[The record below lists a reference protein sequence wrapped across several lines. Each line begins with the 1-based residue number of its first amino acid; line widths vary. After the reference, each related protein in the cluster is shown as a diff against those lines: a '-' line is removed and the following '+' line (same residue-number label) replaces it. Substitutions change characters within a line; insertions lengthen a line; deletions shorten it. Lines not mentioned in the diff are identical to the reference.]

1 MPNLPT
7 PLLAS
12 LPVRLTPGL
21 VPLLLLLLLALFG
34 LPARAGLP
42 ELVAAAKPAVVAV
55 GTYDP
60 LASPRFAFRGTGFVV
75 TDGRTLVTN
84 AHVVPE
90 ETAALGQLVLLV
102 SSKRGAGSPGPGP
115 GPSPGQDSAP
125 DIRPLKLLQLDR
137 THDLA
142 LLQFGG
148 EPLPVM
154 TLDSTDGTREGQA
167 LAFIGFPIGGLLG
180 FSPVTHRATVSSI
193 TPIALPTPTARQL
206 DAAAVARLRQ
216 GSFDILQLDGT
227 AYPGNSGG
235 PLFDIDNGQ
244 VVGVINMVLAK
255 TSKESLLS
263 NPSGITYAIPVRYV
277 RELLGQR

>member
-90 ETAALGQLVLLV
+90 ETAALRQLVLLV
-102 SSKRGAGSPGPGP
+102 SSKRAGSPGPGP

-235 PLFDIDNGQ
+235 PLFDIDTGQ

-277 RELLGQR
+277 RELLGRR